1 MPRRRPP
8 GAGPALRTS
17 NLFAILL
24 VLPWISTAAQQQHPP
39 ERAHSRSPL
48 VEARLNT
55 DVPPKH
61 GKHSHQLD
69 DSEYQHSFAP
79 NYAQNV
85 RAVATTV
92 SSAPA
97 VSAVRAPPARNAA
110 TSNNLERPRA
120 RSLQD
125 WLVEDFVLLA
135 TVDGH
140 IHARDR
146 YTGDPIWE
154 LSSPKPMLEV
164 TYNKNNS
171 DGLNGWQDA
180 PFLWIV
186 EPKEDGALYVLTP
199 GAYPKLQ
206 PLGMTIKQMTDEM
219 NPYTSDDPPVVYT
232 AKKESS
238 MFVVDARTGNVTKI
252 FSPSGSMSIDAE
264 KCKTHGPD
272 YFDSKESDCRGTL
285 NLGQTDYT
293 ISIHNKDTLDHVCTI
308 KYSEWTP
315 NNRDR
320 DLQSQYAAPMD
331 QHYIYSRYN
340 GNYLAYDHKRPTW
353 RTRPVYERKLPY
365 PVARVFDVAR
375 GREEQDPE
383 ASLILL
389 PQPLGPAFLE
399 DKAKNVWL
407 NTTDMGSWYAL
418 SESSF
423 PAVTDGAPV
432 APCYM
437 HNSLRSWDGPHF
449 LPPRGG
455 LVGVHE
461 LDYHMEPPQTHL
473 AIAGPTPSNNG
484 GNVISIPPEIPRRPT
499 LDAPPVVIKTPPQ
512 ANWSPMMWTVIALVG
527 CLLVAYQQL
536 SEHAT
541 KTLSKFRKTLK
552 TEATVP
558 ALPRPYQPETPAVE
572 VKSIDQINVD
582 STGTEEPIEAVPAP
596 TVQESKE
603 KKVTFDVPE
612 DEEDEDMSPLS
623 RTTTAEQSPPVD
635 IDGTS
640 SGADASPQLDAIGM
654 ESSQEL
660 GTAPATPVKKKKTHR
675 GKRGGQ
681 KGKNKK
687 PKEGDE
693 MDQIVDAAKH
703 LNEPPALHPDEI
715 TPYGADMQ
723 DVSNVKKIG
732 KLTIDFDRVL
742 GNGSGGT
749 FVFEGKWNV
758 GFALHSLP
766 A

>member
-1 MPRRRPP
+1 
-8 GAGPALRTS
+8 
-17 NLFAILL
+17 
-24 VLPWISTAAQQQHPP
+24 
-39 ERAHSRSPL
+39 
-48 VEARLNT
+48 
-55 DVPPKH
+55 
-61 GKHSHQLD
+61 
-69 DSEYQHSFAP
+69 
-79 NYAQNV
+79 V

-92 SSAPA
+92 PSAPA
-97 VSAVRAPPARNAA
+97 VSAVRAPPASNAA
-110 TSNNLERPRA
+110 TSNINIERPRA

-164 TYNKNNS
+164 IYNKSNI
-171 DGLNGWQDA
+171 NGWQDA
-180 PFLWIV
+180 PYLWIV

-199 GAYPKLQ
+199 GAYPRLS
-206 PLGMTIKQMTDEM
+206 PLGLTIRQMADEFNVYTDDAM
-219 NPYTSDDPPVVYT
+219 PHVYT

-238 MFVVDARTGNVTKI
+238 MYVVDARTGNVTKI
-252 FSPSGSMSIDAE
+252 FSPGGSMSIDAE

-272 YFDSKESDCRGTL
+272 YFDSRENDCRGTL
-285 NLGQTDYT
+285 NLGQTEYT
-293 ISIHNKDTLDHVCTI
+293 ISISDRNTMEHICTI

-320 DLQSQYAAPMD
+320 DLQRQYEAPMD

-375 GREEQDPE
+375 GRNEQDPE

-418 SESSF
+418 SESNF
-423 PAVTDGAPV
+423 PAVTDGAP
-432 APCYM
+432 AASCYM
-437 HNSLRSWDGPHF
+437 YNSLRSWDGPHN

-455 LVGVHE
+455 LVGVHV
-461 LDYHMEPPQTHL
+461 LDWAPQTRL
-473 AIAGPTPSNNG
+473 GIAAPTPSNNG
-484 GNVISIPPEIPRRPT
+484 EVVISIPPEIPRQLHLDPPIAT
-499 LDAPPVVIKTPPQ
+499 IDAPPRAK
-512 ANWSPMMWTVIALVG
+512 WSPMVWTIFALIA
-527 CLLVAYQQL
+527 CLLVAYQQV
-536 SEHAT
+536 SAQAK
-541 KTLSKFRKTLK
+541 KTLSKVRKTLK
-552 TEATVP
+552 AETPMP
-558 ALPRPYQPETPAVE
+558 ALPAQPPPEAPTVDVKPVEQANATDAV
-572 VKSIDQINVD
+572 V
-582 STGTEEPIEAVPAP
+582 EELVEPPAP
-596 TVQESKE
+596 TIVQEPKE

-612 DEEDEDMSPLS
+612 DEDDDLSPLS
-623 RTTTAEQSPPVD
+623 RTTTIEQPSPTDV
-635 IDGTS
+635 DGTS
-640 SGADASPQLDAIGM
+640 AEGDSSPQLEPNGVDG
-654 ESSQEL
+654 SQEP
-660 GTAPATPVKKKKTHR
+660 GAVPATPTKKKKTHR

-687 PKEGDE
+687 KEGDE

-703 LNEPPALHPDEI
+703 LNEPPSLHPDSI

-723 DVSNVKKIG
+723 DVSNIKKIG

-758 GFALHSLP
+758 SSFFDWPRLS
-766 A
+766 